1 MNLNWFSFLG
11 ESETHAHAPST
22 PSTPSSPSSSNYAD
36 YGLAAVFAAAILW
49 GLLGPKGKKSYHKE
63 VRRKH
68 VSRKR
73 H

>member
-1 MNLNWFSFLG
+1 MEFNWFGLWN
-11 ESETHAHAPST
+11 ESETHAHAPTS
-22 PSTPSSPSSSNYAD
+22 PSTPSSPSSNLGD

-49 GLLGPKGKKSYHKE
+49 GLLGPSHKSYHKE
-63 VRRKH
+63 VRTKH